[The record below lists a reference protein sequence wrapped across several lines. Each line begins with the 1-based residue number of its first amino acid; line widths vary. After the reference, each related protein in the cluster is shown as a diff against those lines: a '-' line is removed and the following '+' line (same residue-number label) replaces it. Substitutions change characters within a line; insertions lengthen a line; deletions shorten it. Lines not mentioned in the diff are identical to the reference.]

1 MYMDALRGWRDSA
14 AAAASGIA
22 SGARAAAGAATRAVT
37 GASGSGRSRAPAKAA
52 RPADLRM
59 YPNGPMLHLH
69 RIRTGEN
76 AMVDK
81 YGGDLFAANEPTA
94 RLTGLPRSH
103 EVLVDM
109 GVRHPIPPRD
119 RPTNLFVD
127 KDRFMKDAGLGVTL
141 GPGRQLV
148 DGRGK
153 VVAVHDALS
162 HPQRL
167 GLQKKMKELR
177 AQRKEAEEEE
187 EERQKQVNE
196 AALKQE
202 TCPICLDKLE
212 QPHLLPCQ
220 HLLCSECLDCMRG
233 HGASATAAAHACPL
247 CRAPIGG
254 GRRTRR
260 RQRARRTRR
269 RRRKTA
275 RRGRRRTGRRRR

>member
-1 MYMDALRGWRDSA
+1 
-14 AAAASGIA
+14 
-22 SGARAAAGAATRAVT
+22 
-37 GASGSGRSRAPAKAA
+37 
-52 RPADLRM
+52 M

-109 GVRHPIPPRD
+109 GVRHPIPPRN

-148 DGRGK
+148 DGRGR
-153 VVAVHDALS
+153 VLAVHDALS

-177 AQRKEAEEEE
+177 AQRKEAEEEQ
-187 EERQKQVNE
+187 EERQKQVSE

-233 HGASATAAAHACPL
+233 QGASATAAAHACPL

-260 RQRARRTRR
+260 RQRARKTRRRR

-275 RRGRRRTGRRRR
+275 SRARRTGRRRR